1 MILVKRERRI
11 ILLNKILLGL
21 NKNLTKIIKTFIFF
35 WLLLCVYRLIFI
47 WGMSEYLSAGSGH
60 NLILTAIY
68 SGAKLSLQTAGGLT
82 LCMLIGFIAETIWHR
97 LKYFRYICSFV
108 ILFITTLLFVA
119 RFPFYQQFHY
129 RYHNNTARCPHHK
142 ISLKW

>member
-47 WGMSEYLSAGSGH
+47 WGMSEYLSADSGH

-97 LKYFRYICSFV
+97 LKYFRYICSFM
-108 ILFITTLLFVA
+108 ILFINNFIAVSIKCYLQQCMKIYMHYLF
-119 RFPFYQQFHY
+119 
-129 RYHNNTARCPHHK
+129 
-142 ISLKW
+142 L

>member
-1 MILVKRERRI
+1 MCLSFDFY
-11 ILLNKILLGL
+11 L
-21 NKNLTKIIKTFIFF
+21 
-35 WLLLCVYRLIFI
+35 
-47 WGMSEYLSAGSGH
+47 GMSEYLSAGSGH

-119 RFPFYQQFHY
+119 RFPFLS
-129 RYHNNTARCPHHK
+129 TIP
-142 ISLKW
+142 

>member
-47 WGMSEYLSAGSGH
+47 WGMSEYLSADSGH

-82 LCMLIGFIAETIWHR
+82 LCMLIGDFVYNYII
-97 LKYFRYICSFV
+97 ICS
-108 ILFITTLLFVA
+108 
-119 RFPFYQQFHY
+119 
-129 RYHNNTARCPHHK
+129 
-142 ISLKW
+142 

>member
-1 MILVKRERRI
+1 MILIKRERRI

-47 WGMSEYLSAGSGH
+47 WGMSEYLSADSGH

-68 SGAKLSLQTAGGLT
+68 SGAKLSLQTAGGLIAVSIKCY
-82 LCMLIGFIAETIWHR
+82 LQQCMKIYMH
-97 LKYFRYICSFV
+97 Y
-108 ILFITTLLFVA
+108 LFL
-119 RFPFYQQFHY
+119 
-129 RYHNNTARCPHHK
+129 
-142 ISLKW
+142 

>member
-1 MILVKRERRI
+1 M
-11 ILLNKILLGL
+11 LNKILLGL

-47 WGMSEYLSAGSGH
+47 WGMSEYLSADSGH

-82 LCMLIGFIAETIWHR
+82 LCMLIGFFRAKHR
-97 LKYFRYICSFV
+97 PNTVFAFG
-108 ILFITTLLFVA
+108 LLG
-119 RFPFYQQFHY
+119 Y
-129 RYHNNTARCPHHK
+129 RAASQP
-142 ISLKW
+142 S